1 MLAVIAIIAAKKL
14 AIEPYDLLLI
24 TSVINVFLALSVSI
38 LLSHEI
44 FFVASL
50 SLLFIVSIC
59 VMNIYKDDLEVL
71 NKIDEIIEKHKSDL
85 IIAKDLLIDL
95 K

>member
-1 MLAVIAIIAAKKL
+1 MAIRHKSYKL
-14 AIEPYDLLLI
+14 HLKFYEAYDGKPMEILE
-24 TSVINVFLALSVSI
+24 TPFLYNLDIDPS
-38 LLSHEI
+38 EKN
-44 FFVASL
+44 
-50 SLLFIVSIC
+50 
-59 VMNIYKDDLEVL
+59 NIYKDDLEVL